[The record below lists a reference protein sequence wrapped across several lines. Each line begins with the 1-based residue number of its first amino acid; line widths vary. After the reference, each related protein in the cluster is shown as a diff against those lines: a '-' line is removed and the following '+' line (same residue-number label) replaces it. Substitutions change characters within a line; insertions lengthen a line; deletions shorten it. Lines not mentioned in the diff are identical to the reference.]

1 MPSYAP
7 YEAYCTE
14 CIERFYSRSGGA
26 RRQNWLAIINDC
38 TKCEHTG
45 LDPIPL
51 TEVIRGYRILYD
63 KL

>member
-7 YEAYCTE
+7 YEAYCTK
-14 CIERFYSRSGGA
+14 CIEKFYEGSIGPP
-26 RRQNWLAIINDC
+26 NWLEIIS
-38 TKCEHTG
+38 KCEVCGHTG